1 MKKNLLLA
9 LFAMASLTVFCQ
21 KKENTLPKTV
31 SLEKLGKMIFPTYM
45 NLMEM
50 KYGSLYQRQFFFHP
64 PLSPPAPVKI
74 LVFIPTLTDDSEY
87 ASMLLTS
94 FRYYFQNG
102 FSFDNET
109 MVEDLQKPVWER
121 KEIKSNPEYE
131 NLVEVLLIPYFDNI
145 DDSITITNYPKLAEK
160 FRTVVD
166 STDEKYKTFGV
177 PIPLSKSGNATILAI
192 DNKNRIFWRDTAY
205 RAQGEHLKPLENAI
219 HEVLYPET
227 YSLTKKSH
235 LSSRKKLKIGDDAPD
250 FILKEEQKLSDL
262 KGKVVV
268 LSFYP
273 AAFSG
278 ILPKT
283 DMETATAIVPRTTP
297 EHIEK
302 IEEMSRSCIG
312 QIYRLDQNI
321 TAIRND
327 TIGKEKT
334 NIINVVVSSSTP
346 KLLYY
351 WEKVLKTTATIYAND
366 KSYNISHIYDS
377 YNKQGYNNRALYV
390 IDKKG
395 KIAYIEKN
403 YEEKTNEKIKEV
415 IKKLE

>member
-1 MKKNLLLA
+1 
-9 LFAMASLTVFCQ
+9 
-21 KKENTLPKTV
+21 
-31 SLEKLGKMIFPTYM
+31 
-45 NLMEM
+45 
-50 KYGSLYQRQFFFHP
+50 
-64 PLSPPAPVKI
+64 
-74 LVFIPTLTDDSEY
+74 
-87 ASMLLTS
+87 
-94 FRYYFQNG
+94 
-102 FSFDNET
+102 
-109 MVEDLQKPVWER
+109 
-121 KEIKSNPEYE
+121 
-131 NLVEVLLIPYFDNI
+131 
-145 DDSITITNYPKLAEK
+145 
-160 FRTVVD
+160 
-166 STDEKYKTFGV
+166 V

-219 HEVLYPET
+219 HEVLYPKAF
-227 YSLTKKSH
+227 SLTKKSH
-235 LSSRKKLKIGDDAPD
+235 LSPRKKLKIGDDAPD

-283 DMETATAIVPRTTP
+283 DMQTATAIAPRTTP

-366 KSYNISHIYDS
+366 KSYTASHIYDS
-377 YNKQGYNNRALYV
+377 YNKQCYNNRALYV